1 MEKSIIQ
8 INEEQLREILSNAV
22 TSVLNEITHR
32 MATIPAASNMNSNDE
47 LARGNDIETFPN
59 GKQKSIRN
67 KRDRAGKMSYKVL
80 TQGIFDNVGENIML
94 YFGRTEEDFT
104 TSNVDFYFKELR
116 LLTPNRFV
124 IEGYAKMTR
133 SPISVGKTKPRKIQ
147 IDYRFDQQQFYEAVY
162 CANGTVRDMKP
173 LKLDYAGALGK
184 QNIETAKSLIQ
195 FLTMCLYSIED
206 NQTDILNKGA
216 IQGNTINPITG
227 RK

>member
-32 MATIPAASNMNSNDE
+32 MATIPVISNMNSNDG
-47 LARGNDIETFPN
+47 LLRGNNVETLPN
-59 GKQKSIRN
+59 GMKQSIRS
-67 KRDRAGKMSYKVL
+67 KRDRGSKMTYRVL
-80 TQGIFDNVGENIML
+80 TQGVFDNVGENIVL
-94 YFGRTEEDFT
+94 RFGRTEEDMT
-104 TSNVDFYFKELR
+104 TSNVDFYFRELR
-116 LLTPNRFV
+116 LLTPKRFV
-124 IEGYAKMTR
+124 LEGYANMSR

-162 CANGTVRDMKP
+162 CANGIVRDLKL
-173 LKLDYAGALGK
+173 LKLDYAGSIGK

-206 NQTDILNKGA
+206 GQTDISNKLPTNGK
-216 IQGNTINPITG
+216 TINPITG
-227 RK
+227 R